1 MTLRHA
7 VSGRPAAGDDDLDGY
22 DDFDDFEDDEDVDA
36 IDGEDEIDDDFD
48 FDYDE
53 DDEDEDEDDETFDDP
68 EDDAYY
74 VSLRRGTRPDSGTRA
89 APVRRTGAAPPS

>member
-22 DDFDDFEDDEDVDA
+22 DEFDDFEDDEDVDA
-36 IDGEDEIDDDFD
+36 IDGEDEIDD
-48 FDYDE
+48 FDY
-53 DDEDEDEDDETFDDP
+53 DEDEDEDDETFDDP
-68 EDDAYY
+68 EGDAYY
-74 VSLRRGTRPDSGTRA
+74 VSLRLAAGRRRGTRPDSGTRA